1 MKKKPKKI
9 TKRQINLIG
18 TSQEN
23 IVCLMAQSN
32 YTNIIFESNNPI
44 LMAYNL
50 AIYEQILPSFFIRV
64 NRGCTINTRFIK
76 ELNYHDRSII
86 LINNQEIH
94 IARRRWENIKNS
106 LKKYVGPL
114 PRSNKAI

>member
-18 TSQEN
+18 TTQEN
-23 IVCLMAQSN
+23 IICLMAQSN
-32 YTNIIFESNNPI
+32 YTNIVFASDNTL

-50 AIYEQILPSFFIRV
+50 AVYDQALPSFFVRV
-64 NRGCTINTRFIK
+64 NRGCTVNTRFIK

-86 LINNQEIH
+86 LINNQEIP
-94 IARRRWENIKNS
+94 IARRRWESIKNS
-106 LKKYVGPL
+106 LRL
-114 PRSNKAI
+114 TT